1 MSEKKPFLS
10 TSELVSIGFASVVVA
25 LLALFGAPDVITIPI
40 AVFAVGW
47 VGFAVIRGRTKAHR
61 QEEDEV

>member
-25 LLALFGAPDVITIPI
+25 LLALFGAPDLITIPI
-40 AVFAVGW
+40 AVFTVAW
-47 VGFAVIRGRTKAHR
+47 VTFTLVRNRVRK
-61 QEEDEV
+61 EV

>member
-25 LLALFGAPDVITIPI
+25 LLALFGAPDLITIPI
-40 AVFAVGW
+40 SVFTVGW
-47 VGFAVIRGRTKAHR
+47 VGFAVIRNHMRKEA
-61 QEEDEV
+61 